1 MHLVRIV
8 PDLPSADPES
18 TAHFYSELLHMKL
31 AMSHGWIATLTSPAD
46 PGIQLS
52 LINTD
57 AAAPV
62 SPAVSVEVSD
72 VDAVHANA
80 VRLGLNVLYPS
91 ILRCRSGR
99 EHHQRSPASTAA
111 ARHLTT
117 ARFGA
122 APPRGSAQ
130 ML

>member
-80 VRLGLNVLYPS
+80 VRLGLNVLYP
-91 ILRCRSGR
+91 
-99 EHHQRSPASTAA
+99 
-111 ARHLTT
+111 LTDEPWGVR
-117 ARFGA
+117 RFFVADPDGNIINVLQHR
-122 APPRGSAQ
+122 PQPRDT
-130 ML
+130 